1 MYLVAIAWAY
11 VVLMMAL
18 AEALS
23 PQGTILG
30 ALFTLLLY
38 GILPLGI
45 VLYILGTPLRRRA
58 RLAAEQADARDAAST
73 ADSAAAS
80 AAGSAAESAAAVGPA
95 AAACEPDRGGHPS
108 GAPLAAE
115 RKEP

>member
-1 MYLVAIAWAY
+1 MMYLVAIAWAY
-11 VVLMMAL
+11 VVLMAAL

-45 VLYILGTPLRRRA
+45 VLYILGAPLRRRA
-58 RLAAEQADARDAAST
+58 RLAADRPAPAVMESPVEAGPAGQPDPP
-73 ADSAAAS
+73 AS
-80 AAGSAAESAAAVGPA
+80 APSASGPA
-95 AAACEPDRGGHPS
+95 ADQPDGGGHAA
-108 GAPLAAE
+108 GAAVAPE

>member
-11 VVLMMAL
+11 VVLMAAL

-38 GILPLGI
+38 GILPLGV
-45 VLYILGTPLRRRA
+45 VLYILGAPLRRRA
-58 RLAAEQADARDAAST
+58 RLAAERGGERDVDKEAETGPEGQPALPAST
-73 ADSAAAS
+73 PSASGPVADQ
-80 AAGSAAESAAAVGPA
+80 
-95 AAACEPDRGGHPS
+95 PDRGGHAA
-108 GAPLAAE
+108 GAAVAPE